1 MHLIFS
7 SSIST
12 TLFYFYVLLPKIQ
25 VLVNASSKEPNKE
38 TNVADIFEI
47 CQTDKNG
54 KIGDNAKIVLVS
66 LL

>member
-1 MHLIFS
+1 M
-7 SSIST
+7 
-12 TLFYFYVLLPKIQ
+12 Q

-38 TNVADIFEI
+38 TTNVVHIFEI

>member
-1 MHLIFS
+1 M
-7 SSIST
+7 
-12 TLFYFYVLLPKIQ
+12 Q
-25 VLVNASSKEPNKE
+25 VLVNASNKEPNKE